1 MVSMF
6 NNWGGLFFFFARS
19 ANDKIWYI
27 AKRAWPH
34 NKRLDY
40 ERVGVSD
47 NIIMR
52 PPPTCPPIECIAFY
66 YSNCWL
72 CVLWHKYQRSPEIN
86 TLHTL
91 SGHTPHAVIYGQNLL
106 AEVKSSFTFL
116 GPRSELSPFCAGRRH
131 RLRAA
136 RRAEQSLMSQTAAAS
151 TYTIT
156 AESTQ
161 DVSQLLYANASI
173 RRLCDR
179 ANFPRLAPMYNSESH
194 GSKML
199 SLSCKHKGEVFY

>member
-136 RRAEQSLMSQTAAAS
+136 RRAEQSLMSQTAAAVH
-151 TYTIT
+151 TLLQQRAHRMFRNYYM
-156 AESTQ
+156 Q
-161 DVSQLLYANASI
+161 MRQLGAFAIEPTFLAS
-173 RRLCDR
+173 RLCIIQ
-179 ANFPRLAPMYNSESH
+179 SH
-194 GSKML
+194 TGQK
-199 SLSCKHKGEVFY
+199 CCP